1 MAAYKELLEKIL
13 SLSLDEKAELV
24 DQLMVSLEQPDKEL
38 DKLWI
43 KEAEDRLDAHE
54 RGEIKAI
61 SLEEVLKKY
70 K

>member
-1 MAAYKELLEKIL
+1 MAASKELLEKIL
-13 SLSLDEKAELV
+13 SLSPDEKAELV

-43 KEAEDRLDAHE
+43 KEAESRLDAHE

>member
-24 DQLMVSLEQPDKEL
+24 EQLMVSLEQPDKEL